1 MHDHKHCVGP
11 SDVGIRYGSL
21 CTIRTGTPIFNQKNF
36 DYPEKPLKYKH
47 IRRISD

>member
-1 MHDHKHCVGP
+1 MKFENALQP
-11 SDVGIRYGSL
+11 DVKNLKNVFGKDFHG
-21 CTIRTGTPIFNQKNF
+21 KNF

>member
-1 MHDHKHCVGP
+1 MVSRMPPKV
-11 SDVGIRYGSL
+11 VL
-21 CTIRTGTPIFNQKNF
+21 FNKIFYNKNF

>member
-1 MHDHKHCVGP
+1 M
-11 SDVGIRYGSL
+11 IININIY
-21 CTIRTGTPIFNQKNF
+21 FKNF